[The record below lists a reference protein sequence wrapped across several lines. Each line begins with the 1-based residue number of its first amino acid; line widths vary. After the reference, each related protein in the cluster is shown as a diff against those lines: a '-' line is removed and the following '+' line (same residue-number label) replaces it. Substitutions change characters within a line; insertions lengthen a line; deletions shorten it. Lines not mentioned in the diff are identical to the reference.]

1 MKNRFT
7 KSLLIAFLLVLLAAP
22 QVFAMEIVVDKQG
35 TVHFYESRVLGDDDG
50 QKGKKDS
57 KDEKSRED
65 NEVKTEQKNERKLEK
80 EAKKTE
86 VKTEIRTIS
95 PYQKKQFEFKQEDN
109 GRYKIEIQ
117 DGKEKIK
124 LRNTTE
130 DKKPESLET
139 DSVDLSLP
147 IKTDDKKLKERQLEQ
162 IKSRLEK
169 SSADESLTEEE
180 KANKIKEKQ
189 EELAKYQEKII
200 EARKER
206 QAEQIKLKSVEGDE
220 GGFELESNAAKA
232 KLKGADFNYDQE
244 SGLVS
249 IVTPSGQEH
258 TLTHLPD
265 EAIARMS
272 VQGFFVDSNQEV
284 EIETTNDTNVQ
295 YAVPSKKNKKLFG
308 IFNRQVDS
316 KVVLDDLTG
325 EVTET
330 EVPTNSFW
338 TNLLNRFSY

>member
-1 MKNRFT
+1 MKTKFT

-35 TVHFYESRVLGDDDG
+35 VVHFYESRVLGDEDR
-50 QKGKKDS
+50 
-57 KDEKSRED
+57 KDEESRE
-65 NEVKTEQKNERKLEK
+65 NSEVKTEQKSERKSEQKLEK
-80 EAKKTE
+80 ETRKTE

-95 PYQKKQFEFKQEDN
+95 PYQRKQFEFKQEDN

-117 DGKEKIK
+117 EGKEKIK
-124 LRNTTE
+124 LRGTTE

-162 IKSRLEK
+162 IKSRVEK
-169 SSADESLTEEE
+169 SSVAANLNEEE
-180 KANKIKEKQ
+180 KAKRIKEKQ
-189 EELAKYQEKII
+189 EELSKYQEKII

-206 QAEQIKLKSVEGDE
+206 QAEQIKLKSIEDGE
-220 GGFELESNAAKA
+220 GGFELESKDSKA
-232 KLKGADFNYDQE
+232 KIKGADFNYDQE
-244 SGLVS
+244 TGLVS
-249 IVTPSGQEH
+249 IITPSGQEH

-265 EAIARMS
+265 EAVARMS
-272 VQGFFVDSNQEV
+272 AQGFFVDSNQEV
-284 EIETTNDTNVQ
+284 EIEATTDDNVR
-295 YAVPSKKNKKLFG
+295 YTVPSKKTKKLFG
-308 IFNRQVDS
+308 IFNRQVES

-325 EVTET
+325 EVAET

>member
-1 MKNRFT
+1 MKNKLT
-7 KSLLIAFLLVLLAAP
+7 KSLFFAFLLVLLAAP
-22 QVFAMEIVVDKQG
+22 QVFAMEIIVDDRG
-35 TVHFYESRVLGDDDG
+35 TVHFYESRVLGDDD
-50 QKGKKDS
+50 QS
-57 KDEKSRED
+57 EKE
-65 NEVKTEQKNERKLEK
+65 NETKEIKTEEKNERTEQKLEK
-80 EAKKTE
+80 EVKREAKKTE

-95 PYQKKQFEFKQEDN
+95 PYQKKQFEFKQEDD

-124 LRNTTE
+124 LQNTATNRE
-130 DKKPESLET
+130 PEQLET
-139 DSVDLSLP
+139 DSVNLSLP

-162 IKSRLEK
+162 IKTRLEK
-169 SSADESLTEEE
+169 SSADDSLSEEE
-180 KANKIKEKQ
+180 KAEKVKERQ
-189 EELAKYQEKII
+189 EELAKYQEKIL

-206 QAEQIKLKSVEGDE
+206 QAEQIKLKSVEGSE

-249 IVTPSGQEH
+249 IITPSGQEH

-272 VQGFFVDSNQEV
+272 AQGFFVDSNQEV
-284 EIETTNDTNVQ
+284 EIETTEDSNVQ
-295 YAVPSKKNKKLFG
+295 YTLPSKKNKKLFG

-325 EVTET
+325 EVTEK
-330 EVPTNSFW
+330 EVTPDNFW